1 MAINQK
7 FLSKNE
13 IPQKEKREKK
23 KNGLIQLVC
32 TVYLHIQHTKR

>member
-7 FLSKNE
+7 FLSKNK
-13 IPQKEKREKK
+13 IPQKEKKKK

-32 TVYLHIQHTKR
+32 AVYHHIQHTKR